1 MLFLVTGTVP
11 NMTLSCGTEYHQYGT
26 VDIYAEWTVSDSPGL
41 LEAISKFSILP
52 QEIYIEE
59 ERKVVTKLYNATS
72 VTSNVSNVIFVY

>member
-1 MLFLVTGTVP
+1 
-11 NMTLSCGTEYHQYGT
+11 MTLSCGTEYNHYGT

-59 ERKVVTKLYNATS
+59 ERKVVHNATS

>member
-1 MLFLVTGTVP
+1 
-11 NMTLSCGTEYHQYGT
+11 MTLSCGTEYHLYGT

-59 ERKVVTKLYNATS
+59 EIKVVTEWYNAMS